1 MNKRTLTLWL
11 LTASIFMMSCER
23 KPFVE
28 HKLKFEKVS
37 DDCKEQQSYFRMNS
51 NFGGERYEFEKCLP
65 ADFNEEQLSTQRQGD
80 TVLVRFKKVSTDQN
94 NKVYHITLDIDSYPI
109 YHFVTI
115 DQDTY
120 SISATEK

>member
-1 MNKRTLTLWL
+1 MNKLILPL
-11 LTASIFMMSCER
+11 LLLISAYIMSCER

-51 NFGGERYEFEKCLP
+51 NFGGERFEFEKCLP
-65 ADFNEEQLSTQRQGD
+65 ADFSDEQLTSERQGD
-80 TVLVRFKKVSTDQN
+80 TVLVSFKKGSTGQA

-115 DQDTY
+115 DGDTY
-120 SISATEK
+120 SISAAEK